1 MQFMPIHILWLAF
14 LSGLTTGGISCLA
27 VQGGLL
33 ATAVSGSSGSADTAA
48 KPSSR
53 WLQVGMFVVFKL
65 AGYTILGLLLG
76 LIGSTLTIA
85 PKVMGWVQMAAGL
98 FMIATAL
105 RMIEAHPIFRY
116 FVIQPPRWAFRL
128 MKNTSRSQSLFAPA
142 LLGFLTILLPCGV
155 TQATM
160 AVAVASGNPFSG
172 AAIMFAF
179 ILGTSPVFFVL
190 GATVVG
196 LLQKKAF
203 SYAAAGI
210 IGVFAVLS
218 INGGLGLTGSPY
230 TLQNYWRA
238 ATTPAGQLA
247 AGNAA
252 AVAGGVQ
259 DVTITVTSRGYTASA
274 DTIKRGTPV
283 RLTLSTNN
291 TQGCARAFTIP
302 DLNISKV
309 LPVTGNETIE
319 FTPAKAGRLA
329 YSCSMGMYT
338 GAFTVVD

>member
-1 MQFMPIHILWLAF
+1 MSILWISF
-14 LSGLTTGGISCLA
+14 LTGLTTGGISCLA

-33 ATAVSGSSGSADTAA
+33 ATAMS
-48 KPSSR
+48 KPVASPELEARPANR
-53 WLQVGMFVVFKL
+53 WIQVGMFVVFKL
-65 AGYTILGLLLG
+65 LAYTLLGFLLGLL
-76 LIGSTLTIA
+76 GSTLTLT
-85 PKVMGWVQMAAGL
+85 PKVLGWVQIGAGL

-105 RMIEAHPIFRY
+105 RMIDAHPIFRY

-128 MKNTSRSQSLFAPA
+128 MKNTSRSRSLFAPA
-142 LLGFLTILLPCGV
+142 LLGFLTILLPCGI

-190 GATVVG
+190 GATVVQ

-203 SYAAAGI
+203 SYAAAAI
-210 IGVFAVLS
+210 IFIFAVLS
-218 INGGLGLTGSPY
+218 VNGGLGLMGSPY
-230 TLQNYWRA
+230 TLQNYWRV
-238 ATTPAGQLA
+238 ATGEVTEGSSASV
-247 AGNAA
+247 NN
-252 AVAGGVQ
+252 GVQ
-259 DVTITVTSRGYTASA
+259 DVTITVKNNGYTSSVN
-274 DTIKRGTPV
+274 TIKRGVPV
-283 RLTLSTNN
+283 RLTLATNN

-309 LPVTGNETIE
+309 LPATGNETIE

>member
-1 MQFMPIHILWLAF
+1 MNILWLAF
-14 LSGLTTGGISCLA
+14 LTGLTTGGISCLA

-33 ATAVSGSSGSADTAA
+33 ATAMSRPAESQDTGNTPAN
-48 KPSSR
+48 R
-53 WLQVGMFVVFKL
+53 WLQVGMFVITKL
-65 AGYTILGLLLG
+65 VAYTLLGFLLG
-76 LIGSTLTIA
+76 LIGSTLTLT
-85 PKVMGWVQMAAGL
+85 PKVLGWVQIAAGL
-98 FMIATAL
+98 FMVATAL
-105 RMIEAHPIFRY
+105 RMIDAHPVFRY

-142 LLGFLTILLPCGV
+142 LLGFLTVLLPCGV

-190 GATVVG
+190 GATVVE

-210 IGVFAVLS
+210 IAVFAVLS
-218 INGGLGLTGSPY
+218 INGGLGLNGSPY
-230 TLQNYWRA
+230 TLQNYYRA
-238 ATTPAGQLA
+238 ATTPIGQLA
-247 AGNAA
+247 AGNTAQVTA
-252 AVAGGVQ
+252 GVQ
-259 DVTITVTSRGYTASA
+259 DVTITVSSRGYTASA
-274 DTIKRGTPV
+274 DTLKRGTPV
-283 RLTLSTNN
+283 RLTLATNN

-319 FTPAKAGRLA
+319 FTPQKTGRLA